1 MASKAKLF
9 AEDFLV
15 KENCHLT
22 FLRQSVLDCCSQGV
36 KASLVLLIFE
46 ILSSLKASIYICRSL
61 TLQHRMQPRSLTQV
75 PDSKNSQQSLLSNLG
90 FL

>member
-46 ILSSLKASIYICRSL
+46 ILSSLKASIHI
-61 TLQHRMQPRSLTQV
+61 
-75 PDSKNSQQSLLSNLG
+75 
-90 FL
+90 